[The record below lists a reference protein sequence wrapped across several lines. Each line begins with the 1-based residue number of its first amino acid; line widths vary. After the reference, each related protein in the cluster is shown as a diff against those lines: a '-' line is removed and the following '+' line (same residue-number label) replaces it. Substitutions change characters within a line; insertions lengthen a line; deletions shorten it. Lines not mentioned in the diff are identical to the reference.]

1 MRGSLRIPVV
11 RMGGG
16 YLKAI
21 LQGREETVFGRDEDH
36 LVGRLKSIGIRD
48 AVFIGRRKKGR

>member
-1 MRGSLRIPVV
+1 MKGSLRILVV

-36 LVGRLKSIGIRD
+36 LAGRLKSIGIRD
-48 AVFIGRRKKGR
+48 AVFVAGRKKDR